1 MLSKKQGRS
10 YIVQDYEGDYPRK
23 LNRKKTDKALALL
36 EKSFRAA
43 SKAISDLYDDD
54 TELYWFIVD
63 NIWLP
68 DSYYICNDKLPE
80 TMSDIYRSIKD
91 LQDFLKEHDDKI
103 KPPEETIRLE
113 DLGFK
118 DFLFNAKADDPHVFE
133 RTKYEND
140 DSEVIEEIVFNEGKT
155 FRRIRTTMWEK
166 TKFGKTSTS
175 IKYKKRPLTKEL
187 KKAAENTMQ
196 HMKEKQATEGDK
208 V

>member
-10 YIVQDYEGDYPRK
+10 YIVQDYEGDFPRK

-80 TMSDIYRSIKD
+80 TISDIYRSIKD
-91 LQDFLKEHDDKI
+91 LQDFLKEHDDEI
-103 KPPEETIRLE
+103 VLPENYVTLE
-113 DLGFK
+113 SLGFQDMFRHDKPNEVHVFEKTVK
-118 DFLFNAKADDPHVFE
+118 DLNEKEITEEIVLADDP
-133 RTKYEND
+133 
-140 DSEVIEEIVFNEGKT
+140 EII
-155 FRRIRTTMWEK
+155 RRRRTTLWDISPGIK
-166 TKFGKTSTS
+166 SSRS
-175 IKYKKRPLTKEL
+175 IRYKKLRMTKKL
-187 KKAAENTMQ
+187 QRAAENTLLLLG
-196 HMKEKQATEGDK
+196 KRKTCE
-208 V
+208 